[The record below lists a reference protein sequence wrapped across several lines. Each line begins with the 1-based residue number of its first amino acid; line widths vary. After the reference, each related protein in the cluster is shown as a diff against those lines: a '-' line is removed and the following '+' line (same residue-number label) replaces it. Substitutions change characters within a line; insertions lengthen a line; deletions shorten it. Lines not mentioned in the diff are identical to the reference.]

1 MGKLATFIVA
11 LIIGCSVET
20 RAADFLLVNRQ
31 FEHVYTNS
39 LSFSATNGVTVTN
52 SLDVSASIYH
62 TFHFVYV
69 ATGTNTTSIVT
80 ERTIDGSNWVPVITN
95 TLSSTGNSEA
105 QYTGKWV
112 TYRFRA
118 TFQNT
123 NAPTLTIPYVAQ

>member
-1 MGKLATFIVA
+1 MGKLATFVVA

-20 RAADFLLVNRQ
+20 RAADFLLLNNQ
-31 FEHVYTNS
+31 FTRVYTNN
-39 LSFSATNGVTVTN
+39 LSFTATNGVTVTN
-52 SLDVSASIYH
+52 TQTTAASVYH
-62 TFHFVYV
+62 TFHFVYT

-80 ERTIDGSNWVPVITN
+80 ERTIDGSNWIPVVTN
-95 TLSSTGNSEA
+95 TFTATGTAEA

-123 NAPTLTIPYVAQ
+123 NAPTLTIPYMAQ